1 MPAQSEKQS
10 RLFRLVRALQK
21 GGIKSKEV
29 SPQVRKMARTIKPSS
44 VKHFTKLKEILKSL
58 KEAEYSLSD
67 FDIIKG
73 KSFNQ
78 VLKENEG
85 VPFIKKEML
94 IFQNKQNGFSGF
106 GKTNFIPN
114 APENTQMQTEI
125 FSNGSTKKYVFKKL
139 IDQKNE
145 NLIVYACFVQRTYPD
160 RPEKEIFSMLSTSI
174 DKDKDYEQTKAL
186 ADFIDRINSYGL

>member
-1 MPAQSEKQS
+1 MPAQSEKQA

-85 VPFIKKEML
+85 VPFVKKEML

-174 DKDKDYEQTKAL
+174 DKNKDYEQTKAL

>member
-1 MPAQSEKQS
+1 MPAQSEKQA

-85 VPFIKKEML
+85 VPFVKKEML

-160 RPEKEIFSMLSTSI
+160 RPEKEIFSMLSTGV
-174 DKDKDYEQTKAL
+174 DKNKDSEQTSSL

>member
-1 MPAQSEKQS
+1 MPAQSEKQA

-21 GGIKSKEV
+21 GKIKPGKV
-29 SPQVRKMARTIKPSS
+29 SSTVRTMASTIKPSS
-44 VKHFTKLKEILKSL
+44 VKDFTKLKEILKSL
-58 KEAEYSLSD
+58 KESEYSLSD

-73 KSFNQ
+73 KPFNQ

-85 VPFIKKEML
+85 VPFVKKEML

-114 APENTQMQTEI
+114 APENTQIQTEI

-160 RPEKEIFSMLSTSI
+160 QPEKEIFSMLSTGV
-174 DKDKDYEQTKAL
+174 DKNKDSEQTSSL
-186 ADFIDRINSYGL
+186 SDFIDRINSYGL

>member
-1 MPAQSEKQS
+1 MPAQSEKQA

-21 GGIKSKEV
+21 GKIKPGTV
-29 SPQVRKMARTIKPSS
+29 SSTVRTMASTIKPSS
-44 VKHFTKLKEILKSL
+44 VKDFTKLKEILKSL
-58 KEAEYSLSD
+58 KESEYSLSD

-73 KSFNQ
+73 KPFNQ

-85 VPFIKKEML
+85 VPFVKKEML

-114 APENTQMQTEI
+114 APENTQIQTEI

-160 RPEKEIFSMLSTSI
+160 RPEKEIFSMLSTGI
-174 DKDKDYEQTKAL
+174 DKNKDSEQTSSL

>member
-1 MPAQSEKQS
+1 MPAQSEKQA

-85 VPFIKKEML
+85 VPFVKKEML

-139 IDQKNE
+139 IDQKNK
-145 NLIVYACFVQRTYPD
+145 NLIIYACFVQRTYPD
-160 RPEKEIFSMLSTSI
+160 RPEKEVFSMLSTSI
-174 DKDKDYEQTKAL
+174 DKNKDYEQTKAL

>member
-1 MPAQSEKQS
+1 MPAQSEKQA

-21 GGIKSKEV
+21 GKIKPGKV
-29 SPQVRKMARTIKPSS
+29 SSTVRTMASTIKPSS
-44 VKHFTKLKEILKSL
+44 VKDFTKLKEILKSL
-58 KEAEYSLSD
+58 KESEYSLSD

-73 KSFNQ
+73 KPFNQ

-85 VPFIKKEML
+85 VPFVKKEML

-114 APENTQMQTEI
+114 APENTQIQTEI

-160 RPEKEIFSMLSTSI
+160 QPEKEIFSMLSTGV
-174 DKDKDYEQTKAL
+174 DKNKDSEQTSSL

>member
-1 MPAQSEKQS
+1 MPAQSEKQA

-21 GGIKSKEV
+21 GKIKPGTV
-29 SPQVRKMARTIKPSS
+29 SSTVRTMASTIKPSS
-44 VKHFTKLKEILKSL
+44 VKDFTKLKEILKSL
-58 KEAEYSLSD
+58 KESEYSLSD

-73 KSFNQ
+73 KPFNQ

-85 VPFIKKEML
+85 VPFVKKEML

-114 APENTQMQTEI
+114 APENTQIQTEI

-145 NLIVYACFVQRTYPD
+145 NLIIYACFVQRTYPD
-160 RPEKEIFSMLSTSI
+160 RPEKEIFSMLSTGV
-174 DKDKDYEQTKAL
+174 DKNKDSEQTSSL
-186 ADFIDRINSYGL
+186 SDFIDRINSYGL

>member
-1 MPAQSEKQS
+1 MPAQSEKQA

-114 APENTQMQTEI
+114 SPENTQMQTEI

-139 IDQKNE
+139 IDQQNE

-160 RPEKEIFSMLSTSI
+160 RPEKEIFSMLSTGI
-174 DKDKDYEQTKAL
+174 DKNKDYEQTKAL

>member
-1 MPAQSEKQS
+1 MPAKTEKQA
-10 RLFRLVRALQK
+10 RLFRLVRSLQK

-58 KEAEYSLSD
+58 TENEYSLRD

-85 VPFIKKEML
+85 ISFDKKEL
-94 IFQNKQNGFSGF
+94 LVFQSKQNGFSGF

-114 APENTQMQTEI
+114 SPQNTQIETEI
-125 FSNGSTKKYVFKKL
+125 FSNDSTKKYVFKKL
-139 IDQKNE
+139 IDQRNDK
-145 NLIVYACFVQRTYPD
+145 LIVYACFIQRTYPQKQD
-160 RPEKEIFSMLSTSI
+160 KEIFSMLSTSI
-174 DKDKDYEQTKAL
+174 DKTKDYEQTKVL

>member
-1 MPAQSEKQS
+1 MPATSEKQA

-21 GGIKSKEV
+21 GKVKSGEV
-29 SPQVRKMARTIKPSS
+29 SPQVRKMAKTIKPSS

-58 KEAEYSLSD
+58 TENEYSLRD

-85 VPFIKKEML
+85 ISFDKKEL
-94 IFQNKQNGFSGF
+94 LVFQSKQNGFSGF

-114 APENTQMQTEI
+114 SPQNTQIETEI
-125 FSNGSTKKYVFKKL
+125 FSNDSTKKYVFKKL
-139 IDQKNE
+139 IDQRNDK
-145 NLIVYACFVQRTYPD
+145 LIVYACFIQRTYPQKQD
-160 RPEKEIFSMLSTSI
+160 KEIFSMLSTSI
-174 DKDKDYEQTKAL
+174 DKTKDYEQTKVL

>member
-1 MPAQSEKQS
+1 MPAQIEKQA

-85 VPFIKKEML
+85 VSFVKKEML

-174 DKDKDYEQTKAL
+174 DKNKDYEQTKAL

>member
-1 MPAQSEKQS
+1 MQ
-10 RLFRLVRALQK
+10 
-21 GGIKSKEV
+21 IHTKSN
-29 SPQVRKMARTIKPSS
+29 
-44 VKHFTKLKEILKSL
+44 KLKEILKSL

-85 VPFIKKEML
+85 VPFVKKEML

-174 DKDKDYEQTKAL
+174 DRNKDYEQTKAL

>member
-1 MPAQSEKQS
+1 MPAQSEKQA

-85 VPFIKKEML
+85 VSFVKKEML

-174 DKDKDYEQTKAL
+174 DKNKDYEQTKAL

>member
-1 MPAQSEKQS
+1 MPAQSEKQA

-21 GGIKSKEV
+21 GGIESKEV

-85 VPFIKKEML
+85 VPFVKKEML

-174 DKDKDYEQTKAL
+174 DRNKDYEQTKAL

>member
-1 MPAQSEKQS
+1 MPAQSEKQA
-10 RLFRLVRALQK
+10 RLFRLVQALQNGK
-21 GGIKSKEV
+21 IKPGKV
-29 SPQVRKMARTIKPSS
+29 SSTVRTMASTIKPSS
-44 VKHFTKLKEILKSL
+44 VKDFTKLKEILKSL
-58 KEAEYSLSD
+58 KEAEYALSD

-85 VPFIKKEML
+85 VPFVKKEML

-114 APENTQMQTEI
+114 APENTQMQSEI

-145 NLIVYACFVQRTYPD
+145 NLIIYACFVQRTYPD
-160 RPEKEIFSMLSTSI
+160 RSDKEIFSMLSTGI
-174 DKDKDYEQTKAL
+174 DKNKTGEQTSTL

>member
-1 MPAQSEKQS
+1 MPAKSEKQA

-21 GGIKSKEV
+21 GGIKAKEV
-29 SPQVRKMARTIKPSS
+29 SPQVRKMAHTIAPSK
-44 VKHFTKLKEILKSL
+44 VKAFTKLKEILKSL

-73 KSFNQ
+73 KSFNG

>member
-1 MPAQSEKQS
+1 MPAQSEKQA

-145 NLIVYACFVQRTYPD
+145 SLIVYACFVQRTYPD

-174 DKDKDYEQTKAL
+174 DKNKDYEQTKAL

>member
-1 MPAQSEKQS
+1 MPATSEKQA

-21 GGIKSKEV
+21 GKVKSGEV

-58 KEAEYSLSD
+58 TENEYSLRD

-85 VPFIKKEML
+85 ISFDKKEL
-94 IFQNKQNGFSGF
+94 LVFQSKQNGFSGF

-114 APENTQMQTEI
+114 SPQNTQIETEI
-125 FSNGSTKKYVFKKL
+125 FSNDSTKKYVFKKL
-139 IDQKNE
+139 IDQRNDE
-145 NLIVYACFVQRTYPD
+145 LIVYACFIQRTYPQKQD
-160 RPEKEIFSMLSTSI
+160 KEIFSMLSTSI
-174 DKDKDYEQTKAL
+174 DKTKDYEQTKVL

>member
-1 MPAQSEKQS
+1 MPATSEKQA

-21 GGIKSKEV
+21 GKVKSGEV

-58 KEAEYSLSD
+58 TENEYSLRD

-85 VPFIKKEML
+85 ISFDKKEL
-94 IFQNKQNGFSGF
+94 LVFQSKQNGFSGF

-114 APENTQMQTEI
+114 SPQNTQIETEI
-125 FSNGSTKKYVFKKL
+125 FSNDSTKKYVFKKL
-139 IDQKNE
+139 IDQRNDK
-145 NLIVYACFVQRTYPD
+145 LIVYACFIQRTYPQKQD
-160 RPEKEIFSMLSTSI
+160 KEIFSMLSTSI
-174 DKDKDYEQTKAL
+174 DKTKDYEQTKVL
-186 ADFIDRINSYGL
+186 AHFIDRINSYGL

>member
-1 MPAQSEKQS
+1 MPAKSEKQA

-44 VKHFTKLKEILKSL
+44 VKHFVKLKEILKSL
-58 KEAEYSLSD
+58 NEAEYSLSD
-67 FDIIKG
+67 FDIIKC

-85 VPFIKKEML
+85 IAFTKKEML
-94 IFQNKQNGFSGF
+94 TFQSKQAGFSGF

-114 APENTQMQTEI
+114 PPENTKIETEI

-145 NLIVYACFVQRTYPD
+145 NLIVYACFIQRSYPD
-160 RPEKEIFSMLSTSI
+160 KPDKEIFSMLSTAL
-174 DKDKDYEQTKAL
+174 DKNKDSEQTKTL
-186 ADFIDRINSYGL
+186 SDFIDRINSYGL

>member
-1 MPAQSEKQS
+1 MPAQSEKQA
-10 RLFRLVRALQK
+10 RLFKLVRALQK

>member
-1 MPAQSEKQS
+1 MPAQSEKQA

-21 GGIKSKEV
+21 GKIKSGKV
-29 SPQVRKMARTIKPSS
+29 SPQVREMASTIKPSS

-58 KEAEYSLSD
+58 RESEYSLSD

-114 APENTQMQTEI
+114 SQENTQIETEI

-139 IDQKNE
+139 IDQQNE

-160 RPEKEIFSMLSTSI
+160 RPEKEIFSMLSTGV
-174 DKDKDYEQTKAL
+174 DKNKDSEQTSSL

>member
-1 MPAQSEKQS
+1 MPAQSEKQA

>member
-1 MPAQSEKQS
+1 MPAQSEKQAK
-10 RLFRLVRALQK
+10 LFRLVRALQK
-21 GGIKSKEV
+21 GKIKSGKV
-29 SPQVRKMARTIKPSS
+29 SPQVRKMASTIKPSS
-44 VKHFTKLKEILKSL
+44 VKDFTKLKEILKSL
-58 KEAEYSLSD
+58 RESEYSLSD

-94 IFQNKQNGFSGF
+94 IFQTKQNGFSGF

-114 APENTQMQTEI
+114 SPENTQMKTEI

-139 IDQKNE
+139 IDQQNE

-160 RPEKEIFSMLSTSI
+160 RPEKEIFSMLSTGI
-174 DKDKDYEQTKAL
+174 DKNKDYEQTKAL

>member
-1 MPAQSEKQS
+1 MPAQSEKQA

-174 DKDKDYEQTKAL
+174 DKNKDYEQTKAL

>member
-1 MPAQSEKQS
+1 MPAQSEKQA

-21 GGIKSKEV
+21 GGVKSKEV

-58 KEAEYSLSD
+58 KESEYSLSD

-78 VLKENEG
+78 ILKENEG

-94 IFQNKQNGFSGF
+94 IFQSKQNGFSGF

-174 DKDKDYEQTKAL
+174 DRDKDYEQTKAL

>member
-1 MPAQSEKQS
+1 MPAQSEKQA

-160 RPEKEIFSMLSTSI
+160 RPEKEVFSMLSTSI
-174 DKDKDYEQTKAL
+174 DKNKDYEQTKAL

>member
-1 MPAQSEKQS
+1 MPATSEKQA

-21 GGIKSKEV
+21 GKVKSDEV

-58 KEAEYSLSD
+58 TENEYSLRD

-85 VPFIKKEML
+85 ISFDKKEL
-94 IFQNKQNGFSGF
+94 LVFQSKQNGFSGF

-114 APENTQMQTEI
+114 SPQNTQIETEI
-125 FSNGSTKKYVFKKL
+125 FSNDSTKKYVFKKL
-139 IDQKNE
+139 IDQRNDK
-145 NLIVYACFVQRTYPD
+145 LIVYACFIQRTYPQKQD
-160 RPEKEIFSMLSTSI
+160 KEIFSMLSTSI
-174 DKDKDYEQTKAL
+174 DKTKDYEQTKVL

>member
-1 MPAQSEKQS
+1 MPATSEKQA

-21 GGIKSKEV
+21 GKVKSGEV
-29 SPQVRKMARTIKPSS
+29 SPQVRKMAKTIKPSS

-58 KEAEYSLSD
+58 TENEYSLRD

-85 VPFIKKEML
+85 ISFDKKEL
-94 IFQNKQNGFSGF
+94 LVFQSKQNGFSGF
-106 GKTNFIPN
+106 GKTNFVPN
-114 APENTQMQTEI
+114 SPQNTQIETEI
-125 FSNGSTKKYVFKKL
+125 FSNDSTKKYVFKKL
-139 IDQKNE
+139 IDQRNDK
-145 NLIVYACFVQRTYPD
+145 LIVYACFIQRTYPQKQD
-160 RPEKEIFSMLSTSI
+160 KEIFSMLSTSI
-174 DKDKDYEQTKAL
+174 DKTKDYEQTKVL

>member
-1 MPAQSEKQS
+1 MPAQSEKQA

-58 KEAEYSLSD
+58 KESEYSLSD

-94 IFQNKQNGFSGF
+94 IFQSKQNGFSGF

-174 DKDKDYEQTKAL
+174 DRDKDYEQTKAL

>member
-1 MPAQSEKQS
+1 MPAQSEKQA

-85 VPFIKKEML
+85 VSFVKKEML

-160 RPEKEIFSMLSTSI
+160 RPEKEVFSMLSTSI
-174 DKDKDYEQTKAL
+174 DKNKDYEQTKAL

>member
-1 MPAQSEKQS
+1 MPAQSEKQA

-44 VKHFTKLKEILKSL
+44 VKHFTKLKQILKSL

-85 VPFIKKEML
+85 VPFVKKEML

-174 DKDKDYEQTKAL
+174 DRNKDYEQTKAL

>member
-1 MPAQSEKQS
+1 MPAQSEKQA

-21 GGIKSKEV
+21 GGVKSKEV

-145 NLIVYACFVQRTYPD
+145 SLIVYACFVQRTYPD

-174 DKDKDYEQTKAL
+174 DKNKDYEQTKAL

>member
-1 MPAQSEKQS
+1 MPASSEKQA

-21 GGIKSKEV
+21 GNINAGEV
-29 SPQVRKMARTIKPSS
+29 SPQVRTMARTIKPSS
-44 VKHFTKLKEILKSL
+44 VKHFTKLKEILNQL
-58 KEAEYSLSD
+58 KEGEYSLRD

-85 VPFIKKEML
+85 ISFNKKEL
-94 IFQNKQNGFSGF
+94 LVFQSKQNGFSGF

-114 APENTQMQTEI
+114 SPQNTQLEAEI
-125 FSNGSTKKYVFKKL
+125 FSNDSTKKYVFKKL
-139 IDQKNE
+139 IDQKNDK
-145 NLIVYACFVQRTYPD
+145 LVVYACFIQRTYPEKPD
-160 RPEKEIFSMLSTSI
+160 KEIFSMLSTGI
-174 DKDKDYEQTKAL
+174 DKNKDYEQTKVL

>member
-1 MPAQSEKQS
+1 MPATSEKQA

-21 GGIKSKEV
+21 GKVKSDEV

-58 KEAEYSLSD
+58 TENEYSLRD

-85 VPFIKKEML
+85 ISFDKKEL
-94 IFQNKQNGFSGF
+94 LVFQSKQNGFSGF
-106 GKTNFIPN
+106 GKTNFVPN
-114 APENTQMQTEI
+114 SPQNTQIETEI
-125 FSNGSTKKYVFKKL
+125 FSNDSTKKYVFKKL
-139 IDQKNE
+139 IDQRNDK
-145 NLIVYACFVQRTYPD
+145 LIVYACFIQRTYPQKQD
-160 RPEKEIFSMLSTSI
+160 KEIFSMLSTSI
-174 DKDKDYEQTKAL
+174 DKTKDYEQTKVL

>member
-1 MPAQSEKQS
+1 MPAQSEKQA

-85 VPFIKKEML
+85 VPFVKKEML

-174 DKDKDYEQTKAL
+174 DRNKDYEQTKAL

>member
-1 MPAQSEKQS
+1 MPAQSEKQA

-85 VPFIKKEML
+85 VPFVKKEML

-114 APENTQMQTEI
+114 APENTQIQTEI

-160 RPEKEIFSMLSTSI
+160 RPEKEIFSMLSTGV
-174 DKDKDYEQTKAL
+174 DKNKDSEQTSSL

>member
-1 MPAQSEKQS
+1 MPAQSEKQA

-174 DKDKDYEQTKAL
+174 DRNKDYEQTKAL

>member
-1 MPAQSEKQS
+1 MPAQSEKQA

-58 KEAEYSLSD
+58 KESEYSLSD

-94 IFQNKQNGFSGF
+94 IFQSKQNGFSGF

-145 NLIVYACFVQRTYPD
+145 SLIVYACFVQRTYPD

-174 DKDKDYEQTKAL
+174 DRDKDYEQTKAL

>member
-1 MPAQSEKQS
+1 MPAQSEKQA

-29 SPQVRKMARTIKPSS
+29 SPQVRKMARTIKSSS